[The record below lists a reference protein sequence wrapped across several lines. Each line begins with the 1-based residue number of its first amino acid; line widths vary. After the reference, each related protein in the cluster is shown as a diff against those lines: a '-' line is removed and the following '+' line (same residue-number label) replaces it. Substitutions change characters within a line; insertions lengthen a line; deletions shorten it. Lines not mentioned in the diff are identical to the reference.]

1 MSTPRHPLS
10 RANIF
15 FRILP
20 VTLRGNN
27 FLQRELLEKIG
38 IVGAGVAK
46 EF

>member
-10 RANIF
+10 RANLF
-15 FRILP
+15 FHILP
-20 VTLRGNN
+20 VTPQGND